1 MRENVGHGGWLGRD
15 GGKFQIQ
22 EAPCMLPLKAYEG
35 LTFAHQKPPKRDMGF
50 AAMVAGYEERETR
63 SAIVAGYEERKKESL
78 TSFYLFNYF
87 NIGWLNR
94 F

>member
-22 EAPCMLPLKAYEG
+22 EAPCMLPLKAHEG

-50 AAMVAGYEERETR
+50 AAMVAG
-63 SAIVAGYEERKKESL
+63 
-78 TSFYLFNYF
+78 
-87 NIGWLNR
+87 
-94 F
+94 

>member
-22 EAPCMLPLKAYEG
+22 EAPYMLPLKAHEG

-50 AAMVAGYEERETR
+50 AAMVAGSLAMKRE
-63 SAIVAGYEERKKESL
+63 KKESL

-87 NIGWLNR
+87 NIGWLN
-94 F
+94 